1 MDINSPSLSL
11 SLPLLPETKNWSA
24 EIQAAYEN
32 IQHTY
37 DHAIRVL
44 RADGAEPTRIAF
56 HVDAISS
63 NALPILE
70 ALTPDADNTDSD
82 EMSESLPVK
91 WLADVAMVLGC
102 VVSGLEHLGT
112 TANEEEEHRVDIPE
126 LTGIENTGKRGRPK
140 KIIDLDF
147 LIEATSAQHHIRHVE
162 LAKIVDVHP
171 ATLRRYMRQ
180 HSIERC
186 YSNLRDRDLDAL
198 VKIFKCRRPESGFRY
213 LVGFLRQ
220 QGVRVQH

>member
-1 MDINSPSLSL
+1 MSPANYACGTLGDNFYYPSNPHQLGLSETMDINSHSMPL

-44 RADGAEPTRIAF
+44 RAEGADPTRIAF

-70 ALTPDADNTDSD
+70 ALTPNASNTDSDSESD

-112 TANEEEEHRVDIPE
+112 TANEE
-126 LTGIENTGKRGRPK
+126 
-140 KIIDLDF
+140 
-147 LIEATSAQHHIRHVE
+147 
-162 LAKIVDVHP
+162 
-171 ATLRRYMRQ
+171 
-180 HSIERC
+180 
-186 YSNLRDRDLDAL
+186 
-198 VKIFKCRRPESGFRY
+198 
-213 LVGFLRQ
+213 
-220 QGVRVQH
+220 